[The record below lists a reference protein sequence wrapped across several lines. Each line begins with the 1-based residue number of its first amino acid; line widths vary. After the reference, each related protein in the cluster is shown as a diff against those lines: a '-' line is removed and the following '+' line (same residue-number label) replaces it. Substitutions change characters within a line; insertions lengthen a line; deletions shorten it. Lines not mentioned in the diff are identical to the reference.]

1 MFDSL
6 FGNVVEDDVDHD
18 DDHDHT
24 KGGGR
29 SSRSRSRSGG
39 GGILGPD
46 LDESQDHEYDDDD
59 DDDDDDEGHH
69 YYDDDDDEL
78 DEEDQEPYWFAAAPT
93 GAPGAAPGAAD
104 LSFNSQLPFDEVSP
118 TATKQQQQQ
127 QQQRPSAYRSYAADK
142 ISFDE
147 DEDRKKKNQK
157 NDDEEGDDDDDD
169 AAAAVPSTSK
179 KTNWSWCCCSC
190 SLLAPFGTPYC
201 RQFTSKLLFVCSA
214 VLWTWMVIDHVFL
227 VDSSGSGSNN
237 SLQFNPVGT
246 QSLSFYTDGEQ
257 QQEQIIFQVG
267 IGGGDDGSS
276 SRQQVTTTQAYMFAS
291 MLCLLLSG
299 LLESC
304 LINYDN
310 SGKWG
315 GRYLSAFPTALSAC
329 CGLASA
335 AVLRFDSD
343 NADDDSS
350 DGMNN
355 DISAYLNVARAHLV
369 LVASFTLMYL
379 LCCVRQ
385 SYNKWL
391 QLGGDVCW
399 LLSTM
404 ADAAS
409 SYFFVLPQLTSQPS
423 TYQPYVDYLIVASA
437 GMWTLSSVFH
447 LTNVTC
453 CRHAA
458 LDVDDGDDDDIDSI
472 NNDHDD
478 EIHAAMEEGRKR
490 ASMEE
495 SSVLKGV
502 ETDVT
507 QQPTGGST
515 EEETD
520 DNGGDDDDE
529 ISDFYGTRAAAKAE
543 RERAKAER
551 DHRRLSKDV
560 ASSSSSSAAGKA
572 SSTFQQTST
581 TRQQHHHVFED
592 DGSAD
597 ENNGSRRRGG
607 NNKGNNGGDDD
618 DDNSTMAG
626 TVFSYIVYPGRNKE
640 RKLDPEKVT
649 RSSLDDIFGRVTR
662 RK

>member
-1 MFDSL
+1 
-6 FGNVVEDDVDHD
+6 
-18 DDHDHT
+18 
-24 KGGGR
+24 
-29 SSRSRSRSGG
+29 
-39 GGILGPD
+39 
-46 LDESQDHEYDDDD
+46 
-59 DDDDDDEGHH
+59 
-69 YYDDDDDEL
+69 
-78 DEEDQEPYWFAAAPT
+78 
-93 GAPGAAPGAAD
+93 
-104 LSFNSQLPFDEVSP
+104 
-118 TATKQQQQQ
+118 
-127 QQQRPSAYRSYAADK
+127 
-142 ISFDE
+142 
-147 DEDRKKKNQK
+147 
-157 NDDEEGDDDDDD
+157 
-169 AAAAVPSTSK
+169 
-179 KTNWSWCCCSC
+179 
-190 SLLAPFGTPYC
+190 
-201 RQFTSKLLFVCSA
+201 
-214 VLWTWMVIDHVFL
+214 
-227 VDSSGSGSNN
+227 
-237 SLQFNPVGT
+237 
-246 QSLSFYTDGEQ
+246 
-257 QQEQIIFQVG
+257 
-267 IGGGDDGSS
+267 
-276 SRQQVTTTQAYMFAS
+276 

-304 LINYDN
+304 LVDYDN

-315 GRYLSAFPTALSAC
+315 GRYLSAFPTVLAAC

-335 AVLRFDSD
+335 AVLRFDS
-343 NADDDSS
+343 NSDDDVDSDS
-350 DGMNN
+350 DGINN
-355 DISAYLNVARAHLV
+355 NISAYLNVARAHFV

-409 SYFFVLPQLTSQPS
+409 SYFFVIPQLTSQPS

-437 GMWTLSSVFH
+437 GLWTLSSLFH

-453 CRHAA
+453 CRYAA
-458 LDVDDGDDDDIDSI
+458 LDVDDDDDDDDDDNDSI
-472 NNDHDD
+472 NNGHD

-502 ETDVT
+502 DTDVT

-520 DNGGDDDDE
+520 DNGGGNDDDDDDE

-560 ASSSSSSAAGKA
+560 AASAANA
-572 SSTFQQTST
+572 SSTTQTSS
-581 TRQQHHHVFED
+581 TRQHHHVFED
-592 DGSAD
+592 DASGD
-597 ENNGSRRRGG
+597 ENSGSRRWFGNKKGKNRGG
-607 NNKGNNGGDDD
+607 GADDDD

-649 RSSLDDIFGRVTR
+649 RSSLDDIFGRVTK